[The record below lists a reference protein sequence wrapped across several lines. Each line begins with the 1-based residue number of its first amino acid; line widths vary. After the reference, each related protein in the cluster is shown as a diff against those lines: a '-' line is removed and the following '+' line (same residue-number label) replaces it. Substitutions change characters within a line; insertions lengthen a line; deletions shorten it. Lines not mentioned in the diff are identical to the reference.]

1 MTPAQVLAAAFA
13 DDPLMSYVWPDPAR
27 RRKALPL
34 LWESRLASRRRHGA
48 VDLAYA
54 DDGSVAAV
62 AMWEPPGVESTLAK
76 RITLLRALGRS
87 LPKALPAL
95 RSIDGTRPHE
105 PHLYLATIGTRPDR
119 QGRGHAAELIRRRM
133 DSAAGPAFLVATR
146 ASNVPFYERFGFRV
160 TDPVRVA
167 EVELYPMGARP

>member
-34 LWESRLASRRRHGA
+34 LWESRLASRQRHGA
-48 VDLAYA
+48 VDLAHD
-54 DDGSVAAV
+54 DDGTVAAV
-62 AMWEPPGVESTLAK
+62 AMWETPGVESALAK

-87 LPKALPAL
+87 LPRALPAL
-95 RSIDGTRPHE
+95 RSIDSTRPHE

-119 QGRGHAAELIRRRM
+119 QGRGFAAELIRRRL
-133 DSAAGPAFLVATR
+133 DTGTAPAFLVATR

-160 TDPVRVA
+160 TEPVQVA
-167 EVELYPMGARP
+167 EVELYPMGVQR